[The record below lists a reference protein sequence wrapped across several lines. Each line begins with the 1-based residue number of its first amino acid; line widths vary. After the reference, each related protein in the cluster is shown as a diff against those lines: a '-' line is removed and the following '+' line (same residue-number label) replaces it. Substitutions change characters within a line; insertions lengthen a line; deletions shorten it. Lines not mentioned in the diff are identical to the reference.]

1 MLQGS
6 VGVLLETCL
15 KQEGLLNNYE
25 LDSILL
31 LMVQKS
37 GVSPVEVGSL
47 SHYLHGF

>member
-15 KQEGLLNNYE
+15 KQEVLLNKYE

-37 GVSPVEVGSL
+37 GV
-47 SHYLHGF
+47 